1 MGGCNGT
8 KLLLEVQIL
17 KAKCYCR
24 MCIHV
29 CFFNSSKD
37 TTQVSEFWQ
46 KIWNSEQFKS
56 LVKHTKE
63 RDKIG
68 EVKKGRREEE
78 RREEEREN
86 STGQEQHFCDL
97 FRFIAAVP
105 YTADHLA

>member
-1 MGGCNGT
+1 M
-8 KLLLEVQIL
+8 
-17 KAKCYCR
+17 
-24 MCIHV
+24 
-29 CFFNSSKD
+29 
-37 TTQVSEFWQ
+37 
-46 KIWNSEQFKS
+46 
-56 LVKHTKE
+56 VKHTKE

-86 STGQEQHFCDL
+86 SAGQEQHFCDL